1 MRKEGGHITEENN
14 CLFEGIVSVRAVI
27 KAMAE
32 EKNGGR
38 PARKIEH
45 LYYDRDKTASKEY
58 AWLFHRSEEFGFP
71 IETVSREVIDASAAG
86 TSHGGILAWCG
97 ERRFPIIDAKS
108 LPPKGLFFMI
118 DGIED
123 PYNYGYALR
132 SLWAAG
138 ADGVILSPRSW
149 MSAAGAVCRA
159 SAGASE
165 LMPMYRCP
173 DDDELSALKTVKRAG
188 YRIIGADTANSISV
202 YDADLGRPLLMIVG
216 GEKRGIRKSLYP
228 LIDLVVRLDY
238 GRDFDM
244 ALSAASAASILAFEV
259 LRQNTVRR

>member
-38 PARKIEH
+38 PARKIER
-45 LYYDRDKTASKEY
+45 LYYDRDKTGSKEY

-138 ADGVILSPRSW
+138 A
-149 MSAAGAVCRA
+149 VCRA

-202 YDADLGRPLLMIVG
+202 YDADLSRPLLMIVG